1 MSNTVKVKRLNKV
14 LNIEKDFLA
23 TYLNDGY
30 DQINDEGKIIKRAT
44 GGRNI
49 SVAEHNKALDKIDE
63 LEAELADLKAPKKSF
78 SILRTLFNRFTFT
91 VLLM

>member
-14 LNIEKDFLA
+14 LNIDKDFLSS
-23 TYLNDGY
+23 YLNDGF

-49 SVAEHNKALDKIDE
+49 SVQEYNQALDKIDALKE
-63 LEAELADLKAPKKSF
+63 EIAELKAPKTTTKK
-78 SILRTLFNRFTFT
+78 
-91 VLLM
+91 

>member
-1 MSNTVKVKRLNKV
+1 MSHTVKVKRLNKV

-63 LEAELADLKAPKKSF
+63 LEAELADLKAPKKSAAK
-78 SILRTLFNRFTFT
+78 
-91 VLLM
+91 

>member
-14 LNIEKDFLA
+14 LNIDKDFLPS
-23 TYLNDGY
+23 YLNDGF

-49 SVAEHNKALDKIDE
+49 SVQEYNQALDKIDA
-63 LEAELADLKAPKKSF
+63 LEEENAELKATKTTAKK
-78 SILRTLFNRFTFT
+78 
-91 VLLM
+91 

>member
-63 LEAELADLKAPKKSF
+63 LEAELADLKAPKKSAAK
-78 SILRTLFNRFTFT
+78 
-91 VLLM
+91 

>member
-14 LNIEKDFLA
+14 LNIDRDFLA

-63 LEAELADLKAPKKSF
+63 LEAELADLKVPKKSAAK
-78 SILRTLFNRFTFT
+78 
-91 VLLM
+91 

>member
-14 LNIEKDFLA
+14 LNIDKDFLPS
-23 TYLNDGY
+23 YLNDGF

-49 SVAEHNKALDKIDE
+49 SVQEYNQALDRIDE
-63 LEAELADLKAPKKSF
+63 LEEEVAELKAPKTTAKK
-78 SILRTLFNRFTFT
+78 
-91 VLLM
+91 

>member
-14 LNIEKDFLA
+14 LNIDKDFL
-23 TYLNDGY
+23 TSYLNDGF

-49 SVAEHNKALDKIDE
+49 SVQEYNQALDKIDALEEEVSE
-63 LEAELADLKAPKKSF
+63 LKVPKKSAAK
-78 SILRTLFNRFTFT
+78 
-91 VLLM
+91 

>member
-14 LNIEKDFLA
+14 LNIDKDFLPS
-23 TYLNDGY
+23 YLNDGF

-49 SVAEHNKALDKIDE
+49 SVQEYNQALDKIDE
-63 LEAELADLKAPKKSF
+63 LEEENAALKAPKTTAKK
-78 SILRTLFNRFTFT
+78 
-91 VLLM
+91 

>member
-14 LNIEKDFLA
+14 LNIDKDFLA
-23 TYLNDGY
+23 SYLNDGF

-49 SVAEHNKALDKIDE
+49 SVQEYNQALDKIDA
-63 LEAELADLKAPKKSF
+63 LEEKVAELRAPKTSAKK
-78 SILRTLFNRFTFT
+78 
-91 VLLM
+91 

>member
-49 SVAEHNKALDKIDE
+49 SVVEHNKALDKIDE
-63 LEAELADLKAPKKSF
+63 LEAELADLKAPKKS
-78 SILRTLFNRFTFT
+78 TAK
-91 VLLM
+91 

>member
-14 LNIEKDFLA
+14 LNIDKDFLA
-23 TYLNDGY
+23 SYLNDGF

-49 SVAEHNKALDKIDE
+49 SVQEYNQALDKIDALKE
-63 LEAELADLKAPKKSF
+63 EIAELKAPKTTTKK
-78 SILRTLFNRFTFT
+78 
-91 VLLM
+91 

>member
-14 LNIEKDFLA
+14 LNIDKDFLPS
-23 TYLNDGY
+23 YLNDGF

-49 SVAEHNKALDKIDE
+49 SVQEYNQALDKIE
-63 LEAELADLKAPKKSF
+63 SLEEEIADLKATKTTAKK
-78 SILRTLFNRFTFT
+78 
-91 VLLM
+91 

>member
-14 LNIEKDFLA
+14 LNIDKDFLA
-23 TYLNDGY
+23 SYLNDGF

-49 SVAEHNKALDKIDE
+49 SVQEYNQALDKIDA
-63 LEAELADLKAPKKSF
+63 LEEENAELKATKTTAKK
-78 SILRTLFNRFTFT
+78 
-91 VLLM
+91 

>member
-14 LNIEKDFLA
+14 LNIDKDFLPS
-23 TYLNDGY
+23 YLNDGF

-49 SVAEHNKALDKIDE
+49 SVQEYNQALDEIDALKE
-63 LEAELADLKAPKKSF
+63 EIAELKAPKTTTKK
-78 SILRTLFNRFTFT
+78 
-91 VLLM
+91 

>member
-14 LNIEKDFLA
+14 LNIDKDFLPS
-23 TYLNDGY
+23 YLNDGF

-49 SVAEHNKALDKIDE
+49 SVQEYNQALDKIDA
-63 LEAELADLKAPKKSF
+63 LEAEVAELRAPKTTAKK
-78 SILRTLFNRFTFT
+78 
-91 VLLM
+91 

>member
-14 LNIEKDFLA
+14 LNIDKDFLPS
-23 TYLNDGY
+23 YLNDGY

-63 LEAELADLKAPKKSF
+63 LEAELADLKAPKKSAAK
-78 SILRTLFNRFTFT
+78 
-91 VLLM
+91 

>member
-14 LNIEKDFLA
+14 LNIDKDFLPS
-23 TYLNDGY
+23 YLNDGF

-49 SVAEHNKALDKIDE
+49 SVQEYNQALDKIEE
-63 LEAELADLKAPKKSF
+63 LEEEIAALKAPKTTAKK
-78 SILRTLFNRFTFT
+78 
-91 VLLM
+91 

>member
-14 LNIEKDFLA
+14 LNIDKDFLPS
-23 TYLNDGY
+23 YLNDGF

-49 SVAEHNKALDKIDE
+49 SVQEYNQTLDKIDE
-63 LEAELADLKAPKKSF
+63 LEEEIAALKAPKTTAKK
-78 SILRTLFNRFTFT
+78 
-91 VLLM
+91 